1 MQNEAA
7 RFEFTMDE
15 LSPGA
20 CMRHLVVIA
29 LALMMAQPL
38 RAQHLRDRLSDLFI
52 FGSGDSP
59 LNLGGTSDPNN
70 PDSIRIHGDH
80 FVPAA
85 VASNGTVI
93 SFLTNS
99 IGSNVANIPVSATS
113 SGSTFNFQAGVPT
126 RTSSSAGPV
135 FGERAQTLGRG
146 RVLAGLSRTG
156 VHFKTL
162 RGVDLD
168 HIRFTFTHANSDF
181 PGCDSI
187 AGGDCSLLGVPL
199 LENETIDLDLALDV
213 RLTVTGFLLT
223 YGLADRID
231 VGVALPVVSVALD
244 GASTAQITP
253 FGPPPAVHF
262 FGGTPEDPILTASR
276 SITGST
282 TGLGDVDARVKVN
295 LRQAE
300 PLSVAVLA
308 DVRFPTGSESNL
320 LGSGAFAVRGLAILS
335 AHFGDFSPHA
345 NLGYLYR
352 GGEFETDAVLATAGF
367 DHLLAPWATLA
378 IDVISQLQVGDSPLQ
393 VPGPVEIQA
402 PYHRTIRP
410 TLIPDERDDV
420 VDGSVGVKLTAAQG
434 LTVVANG
441 EWSLNRGGLR
451 PDVIWTAGLEYN
463 F

>member
-1 MQNEAA
+1 MRQFLVTALILLAAPSLHAQN
-7 RFEFTMDE
+7 
-15 LSPGA
+15 
-20 CMRHLVVIA
+20 
-29 LALMMAQPL
+29 
-38 RAQHLRDRLSDLFI
+38 LRDKLSDLFI
-52 FGSGDSP
+52 FGMGGSP
-59 LNLGGTSDPNN
+59 LNLGGTSDPSN
-70 PDSIRIHGDH
+70 PDSIRIHGNH

-99 IGSNVANIPVSATS
+99 IGSNVANVPVGATSGGSTFSFQGGVPIRTSTS
-113 SGSTFNFQAGVPT
+113 SGPI
-126 RTSSSAGPV
+126 

-146 RVLAGLSRTG
+146 RLLAGLGRAG
-156 VHFKTL
+156 LHFKTL

-187 AGGDCSLLGVPL
+187 AGGDCSLLGVPT
-199 LENETIDLDLALDV
+199 LENETIDLNLALDL
-213 RLTVTGFLLT
+213 RLTVTSFLLT
-223 YGLADRID
+223 YGITDRVD
-231 VGVALPVVSVALD
+231 VGVVLPLVSVSLE
-244 GASTAQITP
+244 GTSNAQINP

-262 FGGTPEDPILTASR
+262 FGGTTDNPILTASR
-276 SITGST
+276 TIDGST
-282 TGLGDVDARVKVN
+282 TGLGDVDGRVKVN
-295 LRQAE
+295 LRRGE
-300 PLSVAVLA
+300 PLSVAVLG

-320 LGSGAFAVRGLAILS
+320 LGSGAFAVRGLAIMS

-345 NLGYLYR
+345 NIGYLYR
-352 GGEFETDAVLATAGF
+352 GSDFENDAVLATVGF

-393 VPGPVEIQA
+393 VPGPVHIEA
-402 PYHRTIRP
+402 PYHREITP
-410 TLIPDERDDV
+410 TVIPDRRDDII
-420 VDGSVGVKLTAAQG
+420 DGSLGVKLTAAPG

-451 PDVIWTAGLEYN
+451 PDVIWAAGLEYN

>member
-1 MQNEAA
+1 
-7 RFEFTMDE
+7 
-15 LSPGA
+15 
-20 CMRHLVVIA
+20 MRHLV
-29 LALMMAQPL
+29 LATLVLLAGRPVQ
-38 RAQHLRDRLSDLFI
+38 AQHLRDRLSDLFI

-59 LNLGGTSDPNN
+59 LVLGGTSDPSN
-70 PDSIRIHGDH
+70 PDSIRIHGNH

-99 IGSNVANIPVSATS
+99 IGSNVANVPVSATS
-113 SGSTFNFQAGVPT
+113 GGTTFSFQAGVPT
-126 RTSSSAGPV
+126 RTSTSAGPV

-146 RVLAGLSRTG
+146 RILAGLSRTG
-156 VHFKTL
+156 IHFKTL
-162 RGVDLD
+162 RGVDLN

-187 AGGDCSLLGVPL
+187 AGGDCSLLGVPA

-223 YGLADRID
+223 YGLSDRID
-231 VGVALPVVSVALD
+231 VGIALPLVSVSLD
-244 GASTAQITP
+244 GSSTAQITP

-262 FGGTPEDPILTASR
+262 FGGTPDNPILSATR
-276 SITGST
+276 SISGST

-300 PLSVAVLA
+300 PLSVAILS

-335 AHFGDFSPHA
+335 ARFGAFSPHA

-378 IDVISQLQVGDSPLQ
+378 IDLISQLQVGDSPLQ

-402 PYHRTIRP
+402 PYHRTITP

-420 VDGSVGVKLTAAQG
+420 VDGSVGLKLTAAKG
-434 LTVVANG
+434 LTLVGNG

>member
-1 MQNEAA
+1 
-7 RFEFTMDE
+7 
-15 LSPGA
+15 
-20 CMRHLVVIA
+20 MRHLVLAA
-29 LALMMAQPL
+29 LVLLAAGPVQ
-38 RAQHLRDRLSDLFI
+38 AQHLRDRLSDLFI

-59 LNLGGTSDPNN
+59 LVLGGTSDPSN
-70 PDSIRIHGDH
+70 PDSIRIHGNH

-99 IGSNVANIPVSATS
+99 IGSNVANVPVSATS
-113 SGSTFNFQAGVPT
+113 GGTTFSFQAGVPT
-126 RTSSSAGPV
+126 RTSTSAGPV

-156 VHFKTL
+156 IHFKTL
-162 RGVDLD
+162 RGVDLN

-187 AGGDCSLLGVPL
+187 AGGDCSLLGVPA

-213 RLTVTGFLLT
+213 RLTVTGFLFT
-223 YGLADRID
+223 YGLSDRID
-231 VGVALPVVSVALD
+231 VGVALPLVSVSLD
-244 GASTAQITP
+244 GSSTAQINP

-262 FGGTPEDPILTASR
+262 FGGTPENPVLSASR
-276 SITGST
+276 SISGST
-282 TGLGDVDARVKVN
+282 TGLGDVDARVKLN

-300 PLSVAVLA
+300 PLSVAILS

-335 AHFGDFSPHA
+335 ARFGAFSPHA

-378 IDVISQLQVGDSPLQ
+378 IDLISQLQVGDSPLQ

-402 PYHRTIRP
+402 PYHRTITP

-420 VDGSVGVKLTAAQG
+420 VDGSVGLKLTAAQG
-434 LTVVANG
+434 LTLVGNG